1 MRNFNYFIRETELKD
16 LEMHNAQ
23 FTWSNFREEPM
34 CRKPDRFL
42 FSVGCEEIFPEVRQM
57 ALARVIP
64 DHYPIQLDSNKVKW
78 GPSLFRFENMWLQHP
93 DFRNKFNLWWQSE
106 QVEGCEDY
114 KFLIKLKAIKKGA
127 KME

>member
-64 DHYPIQLDSNKVKW
+64 DHYPIQLDSNKVQRWSKE
-78 GPSLFRFENMWLQHP
+78 SFREVEK
-93 DFRNKFNLWWQSE
+93 DFKEAEANLE
-106 QVEGCEDY
+106 ELDKREG
-114 KFLIKLKAIKKGA
+114 
-127 KME
+127 MEGLDVDARRKRE